1 MATVSAKLPGARR
14 ALVPDFD
21 VPLPPE
27 FWRGDGAVRLRDLI
41 AVIVRWEVI
50 AFQTRAEA
58 RRLHRALTAQQI
70 AEGAERGK
78 VDSGGRDLEQCV
90 TEEQAVGTA
99 WQCFEDGIYLVFIDG
114 AQQHRLDDQVFVRAD
129 STILFVRLVM
139 LAGA

>member
-1 MATVSAKLPGARR
+1 MATVTAKLPGARR

-41 AVIVRWEVI
+41 ACIVRWEVV
-50 AFQTRAEA
+50 AHQTRAES

-78 VDSGGRDLEQCV
+78 IDSGGRDLEQAV
-90 TEEQAVGTA
+90 DEEQAVGTA
-99 WQCFEDGIYLVFIDG
+99 WQAFEDGLYLVFIDSV
-114 AQQHRLDDQVFVRAD
+114 QQHRLDDQVFVRAD